1 MIAVNIVSVEFWN
14 GKYQVF
20 DARDGSTWCCS
31 DYKTAM
37 RKVREIMDQFNKMN
51 LRINGIIYAG

>member
-20 DARDGSTWCCS
+20 DARDGSTWYCS
-31 DYKTAM
+31 DYKMAM
-37 RKVREIMDQFNKMN
+37 RKVREIMEQFNNM
-51 LRINGIIYAG
+51 RG